1 MLFRALQQND
11 PALNT
16 GGVALSVTGR
26 VQRPLEPVSLSIWGV
41 LRHGWAFIFRG
52 KVQRVFLVLSK

>member
-11 PALNT
+11 RGLNT

-26 VQRPLEPVSLSIWGV
+26 VQRPLEPVSLSIWEV
-41 LRHGWAFIFRG
+41 RHGWAFTLWG
-52 KVQRVFLVLSK
+52 MVHCVFLVMSK